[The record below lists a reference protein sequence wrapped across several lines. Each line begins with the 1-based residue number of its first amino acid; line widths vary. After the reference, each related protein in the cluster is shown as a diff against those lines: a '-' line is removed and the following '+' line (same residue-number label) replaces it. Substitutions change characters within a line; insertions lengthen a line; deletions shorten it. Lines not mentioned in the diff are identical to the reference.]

1 MLPKVVPNS
10 SLKNGPWISG
20 GRVWRMSATFLR
32 IWYHSSGMSL
42 ECSESRAMKVTCDSP
57 GRENETI
64 RSYSP
69 VSISFFSMRSVT
81 WRDTSSAVAPGH
93 RVRMTMA
100 LKVNGG
106 SSLWPSLV

>member
-1 MLPKVVPNS
+1 
-10 SLKNGPWISG
+10 
-20 GRVWRMSATFLR
+20 
-32 IWYHSSGMSL
+32 
-42 ECSESRAMKVTCDSP
+42 MKVTWDSP
-57 GRENETI
+57 GRENDMM

-81 WRDTSSAVAPGH
+81 WRETSSAVAPGQL
-93 RVRMTMA
+93 VRITIA

>member
-1 MLPKVVPNS
+1 
-10 SLKNGPWISG
+10 
-20 GRVWRMSATFLR
+20 
-32 IWYHSSGMSL
+32 
-42 ECSESRAMKVTCDSP
+42 MKVTWDSP
-57 GRENETI
+57 GRENDTM

-81 WRDTSSAVAPGH
+81 WRETSSAVAPGQL
-93 RVRMTMA
+93 VRITMA

>member
-1 MLPKVVPNS
+1 
-10 SLKNGPWISG
+10 
-20 GRVWRMSATFLR
+20 
-32 IWYHSSGMSL
+32 
-42 ECSESRAMKVTCDSP
+42 MKVTCDSP
-57 GRENETI
+57 GRENDTM

-81 WRDTSSAVAPGH
+81 CRETSCAVAPGQ
-93 RVRMTMA
+93 RVWMTMA